1 MMDIRDMLDEELDI
15 LFYFIHILSI
25 YNKM

>member
-1 MMDIRDMLDEELDI
+1 MDIRDMLDEELDI